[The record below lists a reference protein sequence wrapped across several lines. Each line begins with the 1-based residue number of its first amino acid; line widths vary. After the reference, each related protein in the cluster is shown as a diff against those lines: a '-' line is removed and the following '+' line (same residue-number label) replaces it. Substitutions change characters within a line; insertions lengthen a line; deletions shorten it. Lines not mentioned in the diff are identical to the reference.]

1 MGASSSEEFALVS
14 DGVSG
19 ERRLGKPEQL
29 VGLGDCRRQ
38 PIVVSA
44 QSGDLELET
53 PNLRAQQGDLVDE
66 ASVGRAAY
74 VAVEGLRHIF
84 SFECAAGLASNARP

>member
-1 MGASSSEEFALVS
+1 MGASSSEVLALVS

-19 ERRLGKPEQL
+19 ERRLRQPEQL
-29 VGLGDCRRQ
+29 VGLGNRRRKPIIVSTQ
-38 PIVVSA
+38 P
-44 QSGDLELET
+44 GDLELET
-53 PNLRAQQGDLVDE
+53 PNLGAQNGDLVDE
-66 ASVGRAAY
+66 ASVGRVAY